1 MQLKMEMDEEMER
14 LRKKYEDILQ
24 EEENT
29 FQQQK
34 QRLED
39 VYKKVLLNQ
48 SLAEEFRAKFI
59 EHRAPSASSIPST
72 SSQRMLPFLFVS
84 SNQLPCYFFNASI

>member
-1 MQLKMEMDEEMER
+1 MQLKMEMEEEMER
-14 LRKKYEDILQ
+14 IKRKYEDVLQ

-34 QRLED
+34 QHLED

-59 EHRAPSASSIPST
+59 EHKAPSASIPPSA
-72 SSQRMLPFLFVS
+72 SSQCILTFSFCQLKPTLPSL
-84 SNQLPCYFFNASI
+84 